1 MARARLVNTGT
12 AHKRAQPKCDKCGET
27 IEPGTK
33 RYTWAF
39 RYGGTYNRHEACGA
53 PRPSELT
60 QGMVGTLYAAQESV
74 QDAMSFDG
82 STVDEFDSWKSDV
95 ASALTDAAEAAREQG
110 GEYESAAEH
119 FGGEGENAERAQ
131 ACESWA
137 ESLEDA
143 ANSVEDIEVD
153 LSDVPGEDEG
163 EDADPDDSTA
173 EDERESK
180 LSDAID
186 NARQEVDSLADDAIS
201 SLEL

>member
-12 AHKRAQPKCDKCGET
+12 AHKRAQPKCDKCDET

-39 RYGGTYNRHEACGA
+39 RYGGTYNRHQACGA

-60 QGMVGTLYAAQESV
+60 QGMVGGLYAAQESV
-74 QDAMSFDG
+74 EDAMSFDG

-95 ASALTDAAEAAREQG
+95 AQALNDAAETAREMQG
-110 GEYESAAEH
+110 SYEEAAEPFGGQGPSQERAEACDAWAETLESAA
-119 FGGEGENAERAQ
+119 
-131 ACESWA
+131 S
-137 ESLEDA
+137 D
-143 ANSVEDIEVD
+143 VEDIEVD
-153 LSDVPGEDEG
+153 LTDVPDESDV
-163 EDADPDDSTA
+163 DADDSTD

-180 LSDAID
+180 LAEAID
-186 NARQEVDSLADDAIS
+186 NARQDVDSLAGDAIS